1 MREKQAL
8 NQQRPVSHK
17 QTGTKDAFLAHSE
30 LFRHLP
36 ADDLNALHQRTTETS
51 YPSGYVFYRPGDAGS
66 ALFLLKQGAVHLY
79 HLSPDGRKLIM
90 ATLQPG
96 ACFGE
101 TLLLGQG
108 QQRHFA
114 EAVSPTRVYSISRH
128 DIEHLAGQRPGVA
141 LALFYSVEQR
151 LHQVETQL
159 INTTFKS
166 TLARLATLLLQLA
179 HAQAREQGQLVVTGL
194 THEELAEHLGVY
206 RETVS
211 ATLRELKD
219 LGTIEPGRR
228 HILITSPHLLATLAN
243 PELGTGRSAP

>member
-1 MREKQAL
+1 MQEKQAL
-8 NQQRPVSHK
+8 NQQRPVSGK
-17 QTGTKDAFLAHSE
+17 QAIARDAFLARSE

-36 ADDLNALHQRTTETS
+36 ADDLNALRQHTTETS

-66 ALFLLKQGAVHLY
+66 ALFLLKEGAVHLY

-101 TLLLGQG
+101 TLLLGQH
-108 QQRHFA
+108 RHFA

-128 DIEHLAGQRPGVA
+128 DIEHLASQRPGVA

-151 LHQVETQL
+151 LSQVETQL

-219 LGTIEPGRR
+219 LGAIEPGRR

-243 PELGTGRSAP
+243 PELGTGRSEP

>member
-1 MREKQAL
+1 MQEKQAP
-8 NQQRPVSHK
+8 NQQRLVSRK
-17 QTGTKDAFLAHSE
+17 QAVARDIFLADSE

-36 ADDLNALHQRTTETS
+36 VEDLNALHQITTEIS
-51 YPSGYVFYRPGDAGS
+51 YPGGYVFYRPGDAGS
-66 ALFLLKQGAVHLY
+66 ALFLLKVGTVHLY

-101 TLLLGQG
+101 TLLLEQG

-128 DIEHLAGQRPGVA
+128 DIAHLAKQRPNVA
-141 LALFYSVEQR
+141 LALLYSAEQR
-151 LHQVETQL
+151 LSQLETQL

-179 HAQAREQGQLVVTGL
+179 HAQAHEQNQLAVTGL

-211 ATLRELKD
+211 ATLRELKE
-219 LGTIEPGRR
+219 LGAIEPGRR
-228 HILITSPHLLATLAN
+228 HILITSPHLLGTLAN
-243 PELGTGRSAP
+243 PELGTERSTP